1 MRAVGVMSVVIAA
14 IALIA
19 PASASAQPRPLTGLD
34 AYVEQAMKAWQVP
47 GVAIAIVKNDSVIY
61 ARGFGVRELGK
72 PDKVDANTIF
82 AIASTTKAFTAAL
95 IGMLVDEKKVRWDD
109 AVALHYPGFRL
120 ADPYVTYE
128 LTLRDILSHRSGLPR
143 GDYLWYLSPHDRGE
157 VIRRLRFLDPATS
170 FRSAYGYQNIMFL
183 TAGQAAEAVTKESW
197 DDALRRRIFTPL
209 GMRSTSTSVTAL
221 RGATNVAVAHDRI
234 DGVLQPI
241 RWPNYDNLAG
251 AGAMNSNVSDMAR
264 WLRMQLGRGMFDG
277 KRIISDSVVK
287 EMHTP
292 QTVIRIGKESEE
304 MFPETHFVAYGLGWS
319 LRDYRGRK
327 LVGHGGVLD
336 GMRTEVLMMPE
347 ERAGVVV
354 MANLDGT
361 NLPNAIAYRVM
372 DSFLGE
378 PVKDWSALY
387 LAAQSRARMRADSTE
402 RAVRADRV
410 AGTQPRFELAKYAG
424 TYADSLYG
432 TVEVKAENNGLVVT
446 MGPHFIGDA
455 EHWHYETF
463 RIAWRDRELGRQ
475 FVTFIIDAR
484 GRVSELRLE
493 GVGSFRR

>member
-1 MRAVGVMSVVIAA
+1 MKALCILAA
-14 IALIA
+14 TLLTLA
-19 PASASAQPRPLTGLD
+19 PQLAAQPAPLSGLD
-34 AYVEQAMKAWQVP
+34 GYIEDAMAAWQVP
-47 GVAIAIVKNDSVIY
+47 GVAIAVVRNDSIIY

-72 PDKVDANTIF
+72 PDRVDPNTIF
-82 AIASTTKAFTAAL
+82 AIASTTKAFTSAL

-120 ADPYVTYE
+120 ADPYVTHE
-128 LTLRDILSHRSGLPR
+128 LTLRDLLSHRSGLPR
-143 GDYLWYLSPHDRGE
+143 GDLLWYLSPYDRGE
-157 VIRRLRFLDPATS
+157 VIRRLRFLEPATS
-170 FRSAYGYQNIMFL
+170 MRSSYGYQNIMFL
-183 TAGQAAEAVTKESW
+183 TAGQVAEAVSKESW
-197 DDALRRRIFTPL
+197 DDALRRRIFEPL
-209 GMRSTSTSVTAL
+209 GMRATSTSVNAL
-221 RGATNVAVAHDRI
+221 RGARNVATPHDRI
-234 DGVLQPI
+234 DNVIQPI

-251 AGAMNSNVSDMAR
+251 AGSMNSNVRDMAQ
-264 WLRMQLGRGMFDG
+264 WLRLQLARGEYNG

-319 LRDYRGRK
+319 LRDYRGKK
-327 LVGHGGVLD
+327 LIGHGGVLD
-336 GMRTEVLMMPE
+336 GMRTEVLLMPE

-372 DSFLGE
+372 DSFLGK
-378 PVKDWSALY
+378 PVKDWSAVY
-387 LAAQSRARMRADSTE
+387 LASYNKARMRADSANRKLESE
-402 RAVRADRV
+402 RI

-432 TVEVKAENNGLVVT
+432 NVEVAIENEGLVVKI
-446 MGPHFIGDA
+446 GPHFIGDA
-455 EHWHYETF
+455 EHWHYDTF
-463 RIAWRDRELGRQ
+463 RVVWRDRALGRQ
-475 FVTFIIDAR
+475 FVTFVIDPA
-484 GRVSELRLE
+484 GKVSELRLQ